1 MEIVTG
7 AINSIRIDLGDL
19 PNKKPALPSPASQ
32 SKVVAAPKDSV
43 DVATP
48 PVPSVSQVEPLL
60 TTNPIKFEAVL
71 SDAVRQLRAASRETT
86 DPVKAAYYSTLA
98 DRFQRLQDGV
108 PDSRA

>member
-1 MEIVTG
+1 MELVTG

-19 PNKKPALPSPASQ
+19 PNNKPAPSRPASHLE
-32 SKVVAAPKDSV
+32 AADAKDSV

-60 TTNPIKFEAVL
+60 TTNPLKFEAVL
-71 SDAVRQLRAASRETT
+71 SDAVRQLRVASRETT

>member
-19 PNKKPALPSPASQ
+19 PSKKPAPPRPAPHST
-32 SKVVAAPKDSV
+32 VADSKDSV

-48 PVPSVSQVEPLL
+48 PVPSLSQVEPLL
-60 TTNPIKFEAVL
+60 TANPLKFEAVL
-71 SDAVRQLRAASRETT
+71 SDAVRQLRVASRETS